1 MDNITHTLIGA
12 SLAST
17 GLRRRSRYAAAALM
31 IGANIPDLDVIAV
44 PLGHSV
50 EWRRGITHGLPA
62 LIVWPFVLTGL
73 ILLYHRVRRRAAPE
87 SAAGA
92 TSPGGAEAPL
102 EVRPRQLV
110 LLSAIAVLTHPV
122 YDWMNSYGMRWLM
135 PLDGT
140 WFHGDSLFIVDPYL
154 MAMLAIGV
162 FLVRRRRRKGA
173 SRPFLPGRV
182 VVALGA
188 AYTLALM
195 GLHQVAEGR
204 AERLLSAGDAGAPL
218 RIMAAP
224 TPANPLRWEIVADRG
239 SHYERA
245 LLHLARASLSER
257 ESIPV
262 GLDDPRASRAAR
274 DARAEGFL
282 DWARWPVYR
291 VDRDTVHIIDIRYA
305 SPDSRGSWASIPLP
319 GR

>member
-31 IGANIPDLDVIAV
+31 IGANIPDVDVIAV

-50 EWRRGITHGLPA
+50 EWRRGITHGIPA

-73 ILLYHRVRRRAAPE
+73 ILLYHRMRRRAAPVGFG
-87 SAAGA
+87 AAGA
-92 TSPGGAEAPL
+92 PGRAESPL
-102 EVRPRQLV
+102 EVRPWQLV
-110 LLSAIAVLTHPV
+110 LLSAIAVLTHPL

-140 WFHGDSLFIVDPYL
+140 WFYGDSLFIVDPYL
-154 MAMLAIGV
+154 MAMLAVGV
-162 FLVRRRRRKGA
+162 FLVGRRRREGA
-173 SRPFLPGRV
+173 ERPFTPGRV
-182 VVALGA
+182 VVALAA

-195 GLHQVAEGR
+195 GLHQVAERR
-204 AERLLSAGDAGAPL
+204 AQRLLAAGDAGVPA
-218 RIMAAP
+218 RIMTAP
-224 TPANPLRWEIVADRG
+224 TAANPLRWDIVADRG
-239 SHYERA
+239 GHYERA
-245 LLHLARASLSER
+245 SLHLARASLSER
-257 ESIPV
+257 DSIPV
-262 GLDDPRASRAAR
+262 GLDDPVASRAAR
-274 DARAEGFL
+274 DVRAAGFL

-291 VDRDTVHIIDIRYA
+291 VDGDTVHIIDVRYA
-305 SPDSRGSWASIPLP
+305 SPDSRGSWASISLP